1 MVAFI
6 LRLVGFFTLL
16 LVAAAETTDPDIV
29 WALAPYRR
37 VEDAACYN
45 TSVKTI
51 LQPLPPPT
59 PPCVDLEVE
68 VFKVVGSQAWDLLPI
83 TILERY
89 EDRVLFAVAQT
100 WKDAPICAVMTD
112 LQVPGTEEQMCYRE
126 QAVRP
131 GEFATYEAACV
142 DGWANVTIY
151 VHFQNFHPTLDDAV
165 IPERCKANDAPGR
178 KVSYDFQL
186 PCSSDSFNYC
196 VIPPAPDCSDGLNK
210 VIAVDDFT
218 TADNWIMGDVW
229 YDDLGNSMLGPFGDA
244 TTEMVRTFVVPNDA
258 NLLHL
263 TFGWFQLGDW
273 GDTDIF
279 HVRVGN
285 QYMKLRGVVDGIL
298 TSQYLDVQVTV
309 VNVLEDNHFAASMQ
323 IPSRW
328 FQSGRV
334 TVGFDFHTENNGA
347 QATVDRFRLTAVC
360 SM

>member
-6 LRLVGFFTLL
+6 LILIGFVTLL
-16 LVAAAETTDPDIV
+16 PMAATATTDPDIV

-45 TSVKTI
+45 TSVKII
-51 LQPLPPPT
+51 LQPLPPPA

-68 VFKVVGSQAWDLLPI
+68 VLKVVGSQALDQLPI
-83 TILERY
+83 TILDRY
-89 EDRVLFAVAQT
+89 EDHVRFAVAQT

-112 LQVPGTEEQMCYRE
+112 LQVPGTGEQLCYRE
-126 QAVRP
+126 QTVRP

-142 DGWANVTIY
+142 DDWANVTIY

-165 IPERCKANDAPGR
+165 IPERCQASDAPGR
-178 KVSYDFQL
+178 KVSYNFQL
-186 PCSSDSFNYC
+186 PCASDSFNYC

-210 VIAVDDFT
+210 VIATDAFT
-218 TADNWIMGDVW
+218 TADNWILGNVW
-229 YDDLGNSMLGPFGDA
+229 YDDLGNSMLGPFGGA
-244 TTEMVRTFVVPNDA
+244 TTEMVRTFVVPNEA
-258 NLLHL
+258 ELLHL

-273 GDTDIF
+273 GDADTF

-285 QYMKLRGVVDGIL
+285 QYMQLRGVRDGSL
-298 TSQYLDVQVTV
+298 TSQYLDVRVTV

-328 FQSGRV
+328 YQSGRL
-334 TVGFDFHTENNGA
+334 TIGFDMHAEHDDA
-347 QATVDRFRLTAVC
+347 RATVDRLRLTAVC
-360 SM
+360 ST